1 VPCSARESPF
11 SVGVALVRHVR
22 FRGPQVL
29 TLFAISAGSEVGSA
43 SMTTKVP
50 MKNNMLLA
58 HKEPFP

>member
-1 VPCSARESPF
+1 
-11 SVGVALVRHVR
+11 
-22 FRGPQVL
+22 VL